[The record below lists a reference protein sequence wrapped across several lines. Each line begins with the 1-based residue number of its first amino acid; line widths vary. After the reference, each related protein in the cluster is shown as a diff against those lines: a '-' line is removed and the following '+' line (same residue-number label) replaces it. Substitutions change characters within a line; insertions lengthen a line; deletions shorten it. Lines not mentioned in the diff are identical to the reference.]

1 MARSFTIARR
11 VGIAFG
17 AFVIAWI
24 AASVVAQWL
33 YGSGNVLVWVLAA
46 IVGAGVYVEV
56 RRRDRRN
63 RLDGPRGPA
72 PHVTFTDAD

>member
-33 YGSGNVLVWVLAA
+33 YGSGNVLVWVIAA
-46 IVGAGVYVEV
+46 IVGAGVYVVV
-56 RRRDRRN
+56 RRRDRRIGSM
-63 RLDGPRGPA
+63 DPGGT